1 MRRAIT
7 LTYAGGPS
15 GYATAVMVYGP
26 ETPIDTQKAFAKT
39 YIASHSGSGSGY
51 SCKVEV
57 WSSST
62 MIKRY
67 VGHYQTNLDT
77 ISQN

>member
-15 GYATAVMVYGP
+15 GYAPATVVFGP
-26 ETPIDTQKAFAKT
+26 ETDIETQKAFAKS
-39 YIASHSGSGSGY
+39 YITAHSGSGSGY
-51 SCKVEV
+51 STKVEV
-57 WSSST
+57 WSSTS

-67 VGHYQTNLDT
+67 VGHYAINLDHV
-77 ISQN
+77 SAN